1 MVPVRF
7 VTEALGYQVELAPG
21 ESFAAPEAAMVYA
34 DGGLGQMSRRFHRAI
49 RTRLLPLIEN
59 LGLEYEG
66 PFSTMKEAF
75 DVAVRKAEAKREEF
89 NQVQCVLLSPGAAS
103 FELFRNEFDRGN
115 QFKALVKTYVAKKSG
130 QRRFPLSD

>member
-1 MVPVRF
+1 MA
-7 VTEALGYQVELAPG
+7 TSITLLDG
-21 ESFAAPEAAMVYA
+21 SFT
-34 DGGLGQMSRRFHRAI
+34 
-49 RTRLLPLIEN
+49 RTRLLPLIES